1 MENKS
6 EQQLS
11 KKNNE
16 KDTENDK
23 NTNDIKSLLF
33 YERIYLEN
41 KNNNSM
47 SNNKIEKEVEKS
59 KEKEYNFGINDDSLN
74 NNSLIN
80 KNNNEKLKK
89 SFNNINK
96 DPNINHSNIINKTDT
111 NIDPILKKLMDID
124 NDEQENI
131 IIDNKNIENIKNE
144 YNENTK
150 KKDYNK
156 KKRKKN
162 GLNELNLSISNK
174 KDKLIIFDNME
185 DDNINKDNKNIENKI
200 YKLNVFTSSNNNK
213 TNKEQNN
220 SLSEE
225 IEKSNSKI
233 LEEINKNKEDLTN
246 NYKEEFFNDENNYV
260 LPDLDIIKRYPI
272 ILINFDQNEEEDNYS
287 KNLENYLND
296 EQKLDLLMKKQLML
310 PKAIEIENYVK
321 NDHFKKFL
329 ELFGDIPFFE
339 KIDYKDNISYIN
351 IDDKKVNNK
360 FEIIENS
367 FVGKIDYFI
376 NLLYKY
382 KIYKKD
388 ENDSELKLMDCL
400 IAMKHD
406 FNIETNNSLK
416 NEYVLFYRKVLND
429 GNSFFRAFI
438 FALIEGYILKNNLS
452 FVNLINM
459 MKIITFEYKKKIKVN
474 SNYSRCITRLE
485 EIFTYFKNGKFQNAL
500 ELFYNSFS
508 LNNKYFDEYLII
520 FVKFILYFCKK
531 KDLNNFNPKLIEFEF
546 YDLILLPY
554 IFNVSIEISL
564 DIKMGKNNFIIFDA
578 KNLTKNSQ
586 TIQLC
591 FYKNNTFIYYSLD
604 KYTKLLEYKIQ
615 KQKNELPKINKI
627 IYKLEDKINCE
638 QCNKKTTHI
647 AFIEKRILIC
657 ELCLNIYYENNINKR
672 INSLIEKYI
681 NLDIF
686 FRKVVLSKDKY
697 LEDYEYLHIYN
708 ESFCDVIL
716 RKLIDYINV
725 NNCWICSKCKIFKR
739 KVKKLKCGCSY
750 CRECHIDIIKKM
762 TNEYFL
768 LNPYEKKYIRK
779 VRCLCGNNMDIIS
792 VIEEEEKNNENI
804 ELYYSMIERFNQYI
818 KSLCMNCE
826 LKLLDNNKGKINVL
840 NNKNKMI
847 NENHVLCSKCMESLK
862 INGNNKNVFCKICSE
877 NHKISIDF
885 EN

>member
-131 IIDNKNIENIKNE
+131 IIDNKNIENNKNE

-156 KKRKKN
+156 KKRKKK
-162 GLNELNLSISNK
+162 GINELNLSISNK

-260 LPDLDIIKRYPI
+260 LPDLDIIKKYPI

>member
-1 MENKS
+1 
-6 EQQLS
+6 
-11 KKNNE
+11 
-16 KDTENDK
+16 
-23 NTNDIKSLLF
+23 
-33 YERIYLEN
+33 
-41 KNNNSM
+41 
-47 SNNKIEKEVEKS
+47 
-59 KEKEYNFGINDDSLN
+59 
-74 NNSLIN
+74 
-80 KNNNEKLKK
+80 
-89 SFNNINK
+89 
-96 DPNINHSNIINKTDT
+96 
-111 NIDPILKKLMDID
+111 
-124 NDEQENI
+124 
-131 IIDNKNIENIKNE
+131 
-144 YNENTK
+144 
-150 KKDYNK
+150 
-156 KKRKKN
+156 
-162 GLNELNLSISNK
+162 
-174 KDKLIIFDNME
+174 ME

>member
-144 YNENTK
+144 YNENIK

-260 LPDLDIIKRYPI
+260 LPDLDIIKKYPI

-296 EQKLDLLMKKQLML
+296 EQKLDLLMKKQSML

-768 LNPYEKKYIRK
+768 LNPYEKKHIRK